1 MVAPACF
8 PQTTKAQ
15 LEVSPT
21 FFTLEAALNS
31 CGYDADLDKSL
42 LLRKTVRAEIEAVTQ
57 RSPEAAQ
64 ARDNICLFWKEH
76 QPAGTANDVSQYT
89 SLALELGP
97 PPSFALTLPEADLPP
112 DAAHVAGVTSL
123 LQKFYQAAGIAAL
136 WERHRREYDSL
147 RLQFH
152 DAVSD
157 VITEADR
164 YLKLP
169 FSTYPG
175 QRFAIY
181 LEPLL
186 APSHVDARTYGSNYF
201 VVASPGQDGQL
212 PLAEIRHTY
221 LHFVLEPLAL
231 KHGGNMARLAPLLLD
246 LRRAPMNE
254 SYKDDISLM
263 VNESLIRAIE
273 ARIALPKSNGAAREA
288 YVQRAVAEGFVLTRY
303 FYDALANF
311 EKESTGMKDAYGD
324 LLHNIDLERES
335 KHARQIAFAAEAAP
349 EVISPDKTYSAPSLL
364 EAAEQRLSMGD
375 RAGAQKLAQQ
385 VLQHND
391 GGDEPGRAAFI
402 LARIATLSGNMEE
415 ARSNFQQ
422 AVQSVH
428 DSRILAWSHIY
439 LGRIFDIQQN
449 RDAALVEYQA
459 ALTAGDPQADTRAA
473 AERGLA
479 TPYQPQKPR

>member
-1 MVAPACF
+1 
-8 PQTTKAQ
+8 
-15 LEVSPT
+15 
-21 FFTLEAALNS
+21 
-31 CGYDADLDKSL
+31 
-42 LLRKTVRAEIEAVTQ
+42 
-57 RSPEAAQ
+57 
-64 ARDNICLFWKEH
+64 
-76 QPAGTANDVSQYT
+76 
-89 SLALELGP
+89 
-97 PPSFALTLPEADLPP
+97 
-112 DAAHVAGVTSL
+112 
-123 LQKFYQAAGIAAL
+123 
-136 WERHRREYDSL
+136 
-147 RLQFH
+147 
-152 DAVSD
+152 
-157 VITEADR
+157 
-164 YLKLP
+164 
-169 FSTYPG
+169 
-175 QRFAIY
+175 
-181 LEPLL
+181 
-186 APSHVDARTYGSNYF
+186 
-201 VVASPGQDGQL
+201 
-212 PLAEIRHTY
+212 
-221 LHFVLEPLAL
+221 
-231 KHGGNMARLAPLLLD
+231 
-246 LRRAPMNE
+246 
-254 SYKDDISLM
+254 
-263 VNESLIRAIE
+263 
-273 ARIALPKSNGAAREA
+273 
-288 YVQRAVAEGFVLTRY
+288 VAEEFVLTRY

-324 LLHNIDLERES
+324 LLHNIDLDRES

-349 EVISPDKTYSAPSLL
+349 EVISPEKTYSAPSLL

-459 ALTAGDPQADTRAA
+459 ALTAGDPQADTKAA